1 MVCSYQ
7 RRYWRRQCWR
17 SSGRFRREKGR
28 EVLAEN
34 PDKSRSPGAWA
45 SARRSCRGEAG
56 KEGKRQVTN
65 NMENKMR
72 TRRLISALA
81 LAALVA
87 GSSGQS
93 DAQKPTKGEAP
104 SVAEIAVGQ
113 RYQAMVN
120 NLLDTVEKCN
130 TQRQGKGDTIPWC
143 DVYEEQVKQTSIDV
157 FVFAQIGSKL
167 RTKLTAGDVELLKR
181 HIMNTAVVS
190 YYYGKEKGEAGK

>member
-1 MVCSYQ
+1 V
-7 RRYWRRQCWR
+7 RQSW
-17 SSGRFRREKGR
+17 
-28 EVLAEN
+28 
-34 PDKSRSPGAWA
+34 
-45 SARRSCRGEAG
+45 RGEAG
-56 KEGKRQVTN
+56 KEGNRQVTN
-65 NMENKMR
+65 NKENKMR

-81 LAALVA
+81 LAAIVA

-93 DAQKPTKGEAP
+93 DAQKPTKGGAS

-130 TQRQGKGDTIPWC
+130 AKRQGKGDTIPWC
-143 DVYEEQVKQTSIDV
+143 DVYEEQIKQTSIDV

-167 RTKLTAGDVELLKR
+167 RAKLTAGDVELLKR

-190 YYYGKEKGEAGK
+190 YYYGKEKGAAGK